1 MEEKGIGEKMFLIVL
16 EREGDYNHILK
27 GGPWT
32 YMNGTFLVAKYDGIS
47 SAMEVPINVM
57 PI

>member
-32 YMNGTFLVAKYDGIS
+32 YMNCWNYALEAIIK
-47 SAMEVPINVM
+47 MLLL
-57 PI
+57 